1 MNYDLHTASA
11 ETSVDQQILQLQ
23 KNIHTALPAKVVSFN
38 SQNQTVVLALQ
49 VKQIL
54 SEGKNLQIP
63 PLVDVPVSFSRGGG
77 FAVTF
82 PLKAGDEGMAIFS
95 ERCIDGW
102 WQSGD
107 AKEPLDY
114 RFHDLSD
121 AMFVP
126 GICSVPQAIKGFFV
140 DGLSLQTL
148 DGSIYIRLTKG
159 GIFIKGDIDIQ
170 GNTTQQGEISA
181 TGVISS
187 DTDVLSAGI
196 SGKNHV
202 HGGSPKPS

>member
-54 SEGKNLQIP
+54 SEGKTLQIP

-95 ERCIDGW
+95 G
-102 WQSGD
+102 
-107 AKEPLDY
+107 ALY
-114 RFHDLSD
+114 
-121 AMFVP
+121 
-126 GICSVPQAIKGFFV
+126 
-140 DGLSLQTL
+140 
-148 DGSIYIRLTKG
+148 
-159 GIFIKGDIDIQ
+159 
-170 GNTTQQGEISA
+170 
-181 TGVISS
+181 
-187 DTDVLSAGI
+187 
-196 SGKNHV
+196 
-202 HGGSPKPS
+202 